1 MTSKNG
7 FCKIKYTHSMKS
19 LRRILFIVV
28 VLVLGSMLIMGCESR
43 VELQDEPFEK
53 QAESVALPEPAIQVT
68 TGPSP
73 VMVSPT
79 AEPTSE
85 PSPYPV
91 EDLKVSET
99 VEITP
104 TVKVDYPES
113 HYISGIGGHS
123 QYYYLSCESSA
134 AVDWAWFFGVNI
146 YESTFQADMPRSDN
160 PDLGYVGDFTTRKW
174 GQIPPYSYGVH
185 AGPIAEALRA
195 YDLPAVAVKGY
206 TLDEVKQKLAE
217 DKPIIAWIIGNLEY
231 SEPVEYVDKAGNT
244 VIVAPYE
251 HVVILTGY
259 NAESIRYM
267 NNGKFFDAPTEV
279 FLTSWAVL
287 GNMVVIYE

>member
-7 FCKIKYTHSMKS
+7 FCEIKYTHSMKS
-19 LRRILFIVV
+19 LRRILFIVA
-28 VLVLGSMLIMGCESR
+28 VLVSGLMLIVACEAGA
-43 VELQDEPFEK
+43 EFQDEPVEK
-53 QAESVALPEPAIQVT
+53 QAESVALPAPAIQVT

-73 VMVSPT
+73 FMVSPT
-79 AEPTSE
+79 AEPSPE
-85 PSPYPV
+85 LSPYPM

-99 VEITP
+99 IEITP
-104 TVKVDYPES
+104 TVKADYPES
-113 HYISGIGGHS
+113 HYITNIGGHS

-206 TLDEVKQKLAE
+206 TLDEVKQKLSE
-217 DKPIIAWIIGNLEY
+217 DKPIIVWIIGNLEY

-259 NAESIRYM
+259 NEESIRYM

-279 FLTSWAVL
+279 FLTSWGVL
-287 GNMVVIYE
+287 GNMAVIYE

>member
-1 MTSKNG
+1 MTPKNG

-28 VLVLGSMLIMGCESR
+28 VLVLSLMLIVGCEAR
-43 VELQDEPFEK
+43 AELQDEPVEK

-79 AEPTSE
+79 AEPTPE
-85 PSPYPV
+85 PNPYPMK
-91 EDLKVSET
+91 DLKVSET
-99 VEITP
+99 IEITP

-113 HYISGIGGHS
+113 HYITNIGGHS

-185 AGPIAEALRA
+185 AAPIAEALRA

-259 NAESIRYM
+259 NAKSIRYM

-279 FLTSWAVL
+279 FLTSWGVL
-287 GNMVVIYE
+287 GNMVVIHE